1 MPPKPSRKAVKMIF
15 REIFLSLINE
25 IILIPFVI
33 SNIPLNIEDIISEG
47 ILKVLHIGKNTVQIK
62 FVIPLTFKI
71 DIITENKTTKPPII
85 RMVEIED

>member
-15 REIFLSLINE
+15 KEIFLSLTKE

-47 ILKVLHIGKNTVQIK
+47 ILKVLHIGENTVQIK